1 MVRRLVT
8 VVLILILGS
17 LGTTAAFG
25 ASLEDGYLRY
35 SKGRLKFKLPTG
47 DWEVVRE
54 VPAPYD
60 AFTVGKK
67 PDVVLA
73 ARVRPAVIKIWVE
86 RSSRDYSDNLI
97 KAYGKLKDILNN
109 RRKAARASK
118 NYQYFEYEL
127 LGGVPAAESTMA
139 AQAEDLEVQ
148 GQGEARIYFHKGR
161 TYFQY
166 IELLADSDVFDAVK
180 EEFAEALK
188 ETGSH

>member
-1 MVRRLVT
+1 MGRRLVT
-8 VVLILILGS
+8 VVLILIFGS
-17 LGTTAAFG
+17 LGATAAFG

-35 SKGRLKFKLPTG
+35 SKGRLKFKLPAG
-47 DWEVVRE
+47 DWEVVKK

-73 ARVRPAVIKIWVE
+73 ARVRPAMIKIWVE

>member
-1 MVRRLVT
+1 MGRRLVT
-8 VVLILILGS
+8 VLLILIFGG

-25 ASLEDGYLRY
+25 ASLEEGYLRY
-35 SKGRLKFKLPTG
+35 SKGRLKFKLPAG
-47 DWEVVRE
+47 DWEIVKE

-60 AFTVGKK
+60 VFTVGKK

-97 KAYGKLKDILNN
+97 KAYGKLKDILKS

-139 AQAEDLEVQ
+139 AQAEDLQLQ

-180 EEFAEALK
+180 EEFAGALK
-188 ETGSH
+188 ETRGH

>member
-1 MVRRLVT
+1 MGRRLVT
-8 VVLILILGS
+8 VLLILILGG
-17 LGTTAAFG
+17 LGTTLAFG
-25 ASLEDGYLRY
+25 ASLEEGYLQY
-35 SKGRLKFKLPTG
+35 SKGRLKFKIPAG
-47 DWEVVRE
+47 NWDIVKK

-97 KAYGKLKDILNN
+97 KAYERLRGNLKN
-109 RRKAARASK
+109 RRRAAQASK
-118 NYQYFEYEL
+118 NYKYFEYEL
-127 LGGVPAAESTMA
+127 FGGVPAAESSMA
-139 AQAEDLEVQ
+139 AQAGDLEVQ

-188 ETGSH
+188 ETRGQ

>member
-1 MVRRLVT
+1 MGRRLVT
-8 VVLILILGS
+8 VLLILIFGS
-17 LGTTAAFG
+17 LGATAAFG
-25 ASLEDGYLRY
+25 ASLEEGYLRY
-35 SKGRLKFKLPTG
+35 SKGRLKFKLPAG
-47 DWEVVRE
+47 DWGIVKE

-60 AFTVGKK
+60 VFTVGKK

-97 KAYGKLKDILNN
+97 KAYGKLKDILKS

-139 AQAEDLEVQ
+139 AQAEDLQLQ

-188 ETGSH
+188 ETRGH

>member
-1 MVRRLVT
+1 
-8 VVLILILGS
+8 LGA
-17 LGTTAAFG
+17 TAASG
-25 ASLEDGYLRY
+25 ASLEEGYLSY
-35 SKGRLKFKLPTG
+35 SKGRLMFKLPAG
-47 DWEVVRE
+47 DWEVVKE

-60 AFTVGKK
+60 AFTLGKK

-97 KAYGKLKDILNN
+97 KAYGKLRDILKN
-109 RRKAARASK
+109 RSKAARASK

-139 AQAEDLEVQ
+139 AQAEDLQVR
-148 GQGEARIYFHKGR
+148 GQGEARIYFHKGN

-166 IELLADSDVFDAVK
+166 FELLADSDVFDAVK
-180 EEFAEALK
+180 EEFSEALK
-188 ETGSH
+188 ETRGH

>member
-1 MVRRLVT
+1 MGRRLVT
-8 VVLILILGS
+8 VLLILIFGG

-25 ASLEDGYLRY
+25 ASLEEGYLRY
-35 SKGRLKFKLPTG
+35 SKGRLKFKLPAG
-47 DWEVVRE
+47 DWEIVKE

-60 AFTVGKK
+60 VFTVGKK

-97 KAYGKLKDILNN
+97 KAYGKLKDILKS

-139 AQAEDLEVQ
+139 AQAEDLQLQ

-188 ETGSH
+188 ETRGH

>member
-1 MVRRLVT
+1 MGRRLVT
-8 VVLILILGS
+8 VLLILIFGS
-17 LGTTAAFG
+17 LGATAAFG
-25 ASLEDGYLRY
+25 ASLEEGYLRY
-35 SKGRLKFKLPTG
+35 SKGSLKFKLPAG
-47 DWEVVRE
+47 DWEVVKE

-86 RSSRDYSDNLI
+86 RSSRDYSDKLI
-97 KAYGKLKDILNN
+97 KAYGKLKDILKS

-139 AQAEDLEVQ
+139 AQAEDLQVQ

-188 ETGSH
+188 ETRGH

>member
-1 MVRRLVT
+1 MDRRLVT
-8 VVLILILGS
+8 VLLILTFGS
-17 LGTTAAFG
+17 IGATTASG
-25 ASLEDGYLRY
+25 VSREEGYLHY
-35 SKGRLKFKLPTG
+35 TKGRLQFKLPAG
-47 DWEVVRE
+47 DWEIVKE

-73 ARVRPAVIKIWVE
+73 ARIRPAVIKIWVA

-97 KAYGKLKDILNN
+97 KAYGKLKDILSS
-109 RRKAARASK
+109 RRKAALASK

-127 LGGVPAAESTMA
+127 LGGLPAAESSLA
-139 AQAEDLEVQ
+139 AQVEDLQVQ

-166 IELLADSDVFDAVK
+166 IKLLADSDVFDAVK

-188 ETGSH
+188 ETRGQ

>member
-1 MVRRLVT
+1 MGRRLVT
-8 VVLILILGS
+8 VLLILIFGG

-25 ASLEDGYLRY
+25 ASLEEGYLRY
-35 SKGRLKFKLPTG
+35 YKGRLKFKLPAG
-47 DWEVVRE
+47 DWEIVKE

-60 AFTVGKK
+60 VFTVGKK

-97 KAYGKLKDILNN
+97 KAYGKLKDILKS

-139 AQAEDLEVQ
+139 AQAEDLQLQ

-188 ETGSH
+188 ETRGH

>member
-1 MVRRLVT
+1 MGRRLAT
-8 VVLILILGS
+8 VLLILIFGS
-17 LGTTAAFG
+17 LGATAASG
-25 ASLEDGYLRY
+25 ASLEEGYLSY
-35 SKGRLKFKLPTG
+35 SKGRLMFKLPAG
-47 DWEVVRE
+47 DWEVVKE

-97 KAYGKLKDILNN
+97 KAYGKLRDILKN
-109 RRKAARASK
+109 RSKAARASK

-127 LGGVPAAESTMA
+127 LGGVVAAESTMA
-139 AQAEDLEVQ
+139 AQAEDLQVR
-148 GQGEARIYFHKGR
+148 GQGEARIYFHKGK

-166 IELLADSDVFDAVK
+166 FELLADSDVFDAVK
-180 EEFAEALK
+180 EEFSEALK
-188 ETGSH
+188 ETRGH

>member
-1 MVRRLVT
+1 MGRRLVT
-8 VVLILILGS
+8 VLLILIFGG

-25 ASLEDGYLRY
+25 ASLEEGYLRY
-35 SKGRLKFKLPTG
+35 SKGRLKFKLPAG
-47 DWEVVRE
+47 DWEIVKE
-54 VPAPYD
+54 VPAPYG

-97 KAYGKLKDILNN
+97 KAYDKLKDILRN
-109 RRKAARASK
+109 RRRAARASK
-118 NYQYFEYEL
+118 KYQYFEYEL
-127 LGGVPAAESTMA
+127 LGGMPAAESTMA
-139 AQAEDLEVQ
+139 AQAEDLQVQ
-148 GQGEARIYFHKGR
+148 GEGEARIYFHEGR

-188 ETGSH
+188 ETRGH

>member
-1 MVRRLVT
+1 MGRRLVT
-8 VVLILILGS
+8 VLLILIFGS
-17 LGTTAAFG
+17 LGATAAFG
-25 ASLEDGYLRY
+25 ASLEEGYLRY
-35 SKGRLKFKLPTG
+35 SKGRLKFKLPAG
-47 DWEVVRE
+47 DWEIVKE
-54 VPAPYD
+54 VPAPYN

-97 KAYGKLKDILNN
+97 KAYGRLKNILKN

-127 LGGVPAAESTMA
+127 LGGMPAAESTLA
-139 AQAEDLEVQ
+139 AQAEDLQVQ

-166 IELLADSDVFDAVK
+166 IELLADSEVFDAVK

-188 ETGSH
+188 ETRSH

>member
-1 MVRRLVT
+1 MGRRLVT
-8 VVLILILGS
+8 VVLILIFGS
-17 LGTTAAFG
+17 LGATAAFG

-35 SKGRLKFKLPTG
+35 SKGRLKFKLPAG
-47 DWEVVRE
+47 DWEVVKK

-73 ARVRPAVIKIWVE
+73 ARVRPAVVKIWVE

>member
-1 MVRRLVT
+1 MGRRLVT
-8 VVLILILGS
+8 VLLILIFGS
-17 LGTTAAFG
+17 LGATAAFG
-25 ASLEDGYLRY
+25 ASLEEGSLHY
-35 SKGRLKFKLPTG
+35 SKGRLKFKLPAG
-47 DWEVVRE
+47 DWEIVKE

-60 AFTVGKK
+60 DFTVGKK

-86 RSSRDYSDNLI
+86 RSFRDYSDNLI
-97 KAYGKLKDILNN
+97 KAYGKLKDILKS

-127 LGGVPAAESTMA
+127 LGGVPAAESKMA
-139 AQAEDLEVQ
+139 AQAEDLQVQ

-188 ETGSH
+188 ETRGQ

>member
-1 MVRRLVT
+1 MGRRLVT
-8 VVLILILGS
+8 VLLILIFGG

-25 ASLEDGYLRY
+25 ASLEEGYLRY
-35 SKGRLKFKLPTG
+35 SKGRLKFKLPAG
-47 DWEVVRE
+47 DWEIVKE

-60 AFTVGKK
+60 VFTVGKK

-97 KAYGKLKDILNN
+97 KAYGKLKDILKS

-139 AQAEDLEVQ
+139 AQAEDLQLQ

-180 EEFAEALK
+180 EEFVEALK
-188 ETGSH
+188 ETRGH

>member
-1 MVRRLVT
+1 MGRRLAT
-8 VVLILILGS
+8 VLLILIFGS
-17 LGTTAAFG
+17 LGATAAFG
-25 ASLEDGYLRY
+25 ASLEEGYLHY
-35 SKGRLKFKLPTG
+35 SKGRLKFKLPAG
-47 DWEVVRE
+47 DWEIVKE

-60 AFTVGKK
+60 VFTVGKK

-97 KAYGKLKDILNN
+97 KAYGKLKDILKS

-139 AQAEDLEVQ
+139 AQAEDLQVQ

-188 ETGSH
+188 ETRGH

>member
-1 MVRRLVT
+1 MGRRLVT

-47 DWEVVRE
+47 DWEIVRE

-67 PDVVLA
+67 PDVMLA

-109 RRKAARASK
+109 RRKAARTSK

-166 IELLADSDVFDAVK
+166 IELLADLDVFDAVK

-188 ETGSH
+188 ETGAH

>member
-1 MVRRLVT
+1 MGRRLVT
-8 VVLILILGS
+8 VLLILIFGG

-25 ASLEDGYLRY
+25 ASLEEGYLRY
-35 SKGRLKFKLPTG
+35 SKGRLKFKLPAG
-47 DWEVVRE
+47 DWEIVKE

-60 AFTVGKK
+60 VFTVGKK

-97 KAYGKLKDILNN
+97 KAYGKLKDILKS

-127 LGGVPAAESTMA
+127 LGGMPAAESTMA
-139 AQAEDLEVQ
+139 AQAEDLQVQ

-188 ETGSH
+188 ETRGH